1 MIGGPLGGW
10 VMDLC
15 GRKFAFMITAVPF
28 SVGWPMIGFG
38 KNVGLLIA
46 ERFFSGIGVGM
57 TTLLVP
63 VSAISYRQVKLSQW
77 NKHRII
83 NHTAPLPFRLDY
95 QPLLGNEPA
104 LAPPPR
110 KVISPLGGKPHRT
123 GVSGGNRPCF

>member
-1 MIGGPLGGW
+1 
-10 VMDLC
+10 MDLC